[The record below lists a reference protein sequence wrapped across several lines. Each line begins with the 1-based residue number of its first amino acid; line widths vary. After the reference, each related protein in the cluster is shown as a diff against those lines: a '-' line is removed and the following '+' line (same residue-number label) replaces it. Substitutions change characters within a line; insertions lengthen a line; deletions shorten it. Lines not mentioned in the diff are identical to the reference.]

1 MLGATMEA
9 THPLFRPLPDRI
21 RNPLFISFVMFLSI
35 LAWNMQEH
43 VEKEFGQL
51 QLKLA
56 EVATIQKAIQMSTT
70 TSGIEAHRLHV
81 LELYN
86 ATNQHTLQAIQLEQE
101 ATDLEGLI
109 QQLEPSA
116 SDLHIQAQVDR
127 QKSDQDSQLALYWSN
142 RSQTEG
148 STAIELEQQAAEL
161 AQQSQ
166 QEAMDAKALLAQAQL
181 EENQASEMMMH
192 AQETLALTMDT
203 ETNIING
210 TVGFCKWF
218 ASICKVLPH
227 NRQVDQLQGTTDEA
241 IEASQRLQEAFEV
254 QARAQADRQ
263 EGMDLL
269 YQSMLHGNQSTLLLV
284 DVEKFKRDMKQDT
297 ERADQFLNKAHS
309 EASQAYQEEQQANS
323 DQENISKWRMQ
334 IENNYQAAKELFEMA
349 REEEQS
355 AMIEET
361 QVQHE
366 QELLQEKQ
374 AELATART
382 VSQQGAAATC
392 WYALFA
398 AVLGSCVLFLL
409 TVWMIPVV
417 RVENPLRLI
426 IPRSSNDE
434 SLPLSRLWRKRLS
447 AYLVS
452 HFLIL
457 LLTLSFAG
465 ELLMDYES
473 HNIIGRFEILLLV
486 SISAALVQV
495 STLHF
500 LPHLTHQGW
509 IASRASRSLHGG
521 PNQGCLATSHEYW
534 SNCHV
539 IALCWEDVIKRG
551 AFLLILFFLEIL
563 IVRINVGPTLFKE
576 MGILNQQWLWILAWL
591 GYFIYFRYYLQLLRQ
606 DARDTP
612 L

>member
-1 MLGATMEA
+1 M
-9 THPLFRPLPDRI
+9 
-21 RNPLFISFVMFLSI
+21 
-35 LAWNMQEH
+35 
-43 VEKEFGQL
+43 
-51 QLKLA
+51 
-56 EVATIQKAIQMSTT
+56 
-70 TSGIEAHRLHV
+70 
-81 LELYN
+81 
-86 ATNQHTLQAIQLEQE
+86 
-101 ATDLEGLI
+101 
-109 QQLEPSA
+109 
-116 SDLHIQAQVDR
+116 
-127 QKSDQDSQLALYWSN
+127 
-142 RSQTEG
+142 
-148 STAIELEQQAAEL
+148 
-161 AQQSQ
+161 
-166 QEAMDAKALLAQAQL
+166 
-181 EENQASEMMMH
+181 
-192 AQETLALTMDT
+192 
-203 ETNIING
+203 
-210 TVGFCKWF
+210 
-218 ASICKVLPH
+218 
-227 NRQVDQLQGTTDEA
+227 
-241 IEASQRLQEAFEV
+241 
-254 QARAQADRQ
+254 
-263 EGMDLL
+263 
-269 YQSMLHGNQSTLLLV
+269 
-284 DVEKFKRDMKQDT
+284 
-297 ERADQFLNKAHS
+297 
-309 EASQAYQEEQQANS
+309 
-323 DQENISKWRMQ
+323 
-334 IENNYQAAKELFEMA
+334 
-349 REEEQS
+349 
-355 AMIEET
+355 
-361 QVQHE
+361 
-366 QELLQEKQ
+366 
-374 AELATART
+374 
-382 VSQQGAAATC
+382 
-392 WYALFA
+392 
-398 AVLGSCVLFLL
+398 LGSCVLFLL

-500 LPHLTHQGW
+500 LPHLMHQGW

-612 L
+612 LYSSPVEHDGRGASVDSFVDSVSDGSGSLDYDGDISSETTSLFTPDSCYTDGSSMTCTSGVSAPSYSFLTVDLSSASRFGTPLGTRHIRLSHCGIYRPRRVLL